1 MKPVKSGSPAR
12 FVLVGVGLVFLLFSV
27 VGMTEP
33 GVGAKVFYAVLLAVS
48 ALWCVRTARTG
59 LVVDRNGIVERSFA
73 RTRRASWREVEAIA
87 VRDGRQGP
95 GTLDCWLIEVRL
107 RDGRVL
113 PLEETT
119 SQKRSRAEEFGRR
132 MAALRP
138 ARLVDRIEL
147 VGLEDT
153 GRPDEDAVVG
163 PDGVPV
169 LVRLTGPGGVRLD
182 WSGTALPDG
191 PLIALAAL
199 VLIGL
204 GKLVSVVL
212 REIRKKPK
220 YEVHV
225 EVGGS
230 EPRKVTLPFDSRARA
245 TERVRELVAAVG
257 ERGAEAVPGPSG
269 R

>member
-1 MKPVKSGSPAR
+1 MRSSNPAR
-12 FVLVGVGLVFLLFSV
+12 IVLVGVELVFLLLSV
-27 VGMTEP
+27 AVLTSSSGSPVGQR
-33 GVGAKVFYAVLLAVS
+33 VFYGLLAVLF
-48 ALWCVRTARTG
+48 AVLCFQTARTG
-59 LVVDRNGIVERSFA
+59 LVVDRNGIVERSIA

-113 PLEETT
+113 PLAETK

-138 ARLVDRIEL
+138 TRLVDRIEL
-147 VGLEDT
+147 VGLEGT

-191 PLIALAAL
+191 PLVALVAL
-199 VLIGL
+199 VLIGF

-212 REIRKKPK
+212 REVRKKPK

-225 EVGGS
+225 EVGGP
-230 EPRKVTLPFDSRARA
+230 EPRKATLPFDSRARA
-245 TERVRELVAAVG
+245 TEHVRELVAAVG
-257 ERGAEAVPGPSG
+257 ERGAAAVPGGSG
-269 R
+269 Q